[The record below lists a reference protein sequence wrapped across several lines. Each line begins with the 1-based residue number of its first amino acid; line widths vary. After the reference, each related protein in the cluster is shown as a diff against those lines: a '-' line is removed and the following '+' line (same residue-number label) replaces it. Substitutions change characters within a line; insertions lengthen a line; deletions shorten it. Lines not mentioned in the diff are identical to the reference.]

1 MCRVVAVVIG
11 LRPGDSESTVENVLE
26 AEYCAVDERE
36 TLERRGRIR
45 VEVIE
50 ARQLHRPS
58 VAKVQDHRTRA
69 DGHRLRIEALP
80 ESQRA
85 LFGPGRII
93 EDLITPI
100 ASSENVRVLSS
111 TSYEDVIARA
121 TYPDFVA
128 AVALQKVVPRATV
141 QVIVACA
148 ADPSPHQ
155 FLARNDI
162 VSATAQENRPSFYT
176 AP

>member
-1 MCRVVAVVIG
+1 MCSVVAVVSG

-80 ESQRA
+80 ESQGA
-85 LFGPGRII
+85 LFGPGRITKN
-93 EDLITPI
+93 LITPI
-100 ASSENVRVLSS
+100 PTTQTHHSLSR
-111 TSYEDVIARA
+111 T
-121 TYPDFVA
+121 
-128 AVALQKVVPRATV
+128 
-141 QVIVACA
+141 
-148 ADPSPHQ
+148 PH
-155 FLARNDI
+155 
-162 VSATAQENRPSFYT
+162 T
-176 AP
+176 

>member
-80 ESQRA
+80 EGQHARLGSSQV
-85 LFGPGRII
+85 I
-93 EDLITPI
+93 EDLIAPI
-100 ASSENVRVLSS
+100 AC
-111 TSYEDVIARA
+111 IA
-121 TYPDFVA
+121 
-128 AVALQKVVPRATV
+128 
-141 QVIVACA
+141 
-148 ADPSPHQ
+148 
-155 FLARNDI
+155 N
-162 VSATAQENRPSFYT
+162 
-176 AP
+176 